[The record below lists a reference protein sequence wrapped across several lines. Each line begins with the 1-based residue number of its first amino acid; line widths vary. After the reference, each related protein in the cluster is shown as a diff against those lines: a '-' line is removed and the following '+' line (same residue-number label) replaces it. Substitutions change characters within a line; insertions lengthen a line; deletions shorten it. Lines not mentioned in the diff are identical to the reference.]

1 MTHASLL
8 AEESRRRRHRARSSP
23 AGPAPPDIEEEAEL
37 AGLHYVSDRETG
49 FRRVRAGRGFRYL
62 RADGRRVDDPRI
74 LDRIRKLA
82 IPPAWE
88 KVWISRFANGHI
100 QATGR
105 DAKGRKQYI
114 YHPEFRELRE
124 RSKYDQLPAF
134 AAALPAIRARVEEHL
149 RLPGLPRE
157 KVLATIVH
165 LLDTTFIRV
174 GNEEYARENKSFGLT
189 TLKTRHVTVDGSEI
203 SFQFKG
209 KHGVDWSVS
218 QHDRRMARIIRSCQE
233 LPGQHLFQ
241 YLDEEG
247 KRVPVTST
255 DVNSY
260 LREISGIDISAKDFR
275 TWGGTVLAAA
285 ELSLRPPFTGRKEAD
300 RNVRLAVAAVAER
313 LRNTQRVC
321 RQCYIHPVVVERYGA
336 GELAIAEAEH
346 EWLSPAEV
354 AVLGLLE
361 AGVAPPLRSAA

>member
-1 MTHASLL
+1 MSFASVA
-8 AEESRRRRHRARSSP
+8 AEEPRRRPRTARLP
-23 AGPAPPDIEEEAEL
+23 VAAEAPLDAEEAAEL
-37 AGLHYVSDRETG
+37 AGLHYVSDREPG
-49 FRRVRAGRGFRYL
+49 FRRVKSGRGFAYL
-62 RADGRRVDDPRI
+62 RPDGSRVDDPKI
-74 LDRIRKLA
+74 LDRIRKLV

-88 KVWISRFANGHI
+88 KVWICRFRNGHI

-105 DAKGRKQYI
+105 DARGRKQYI

-124 RSKYDQLPAF
+124 RSKYGQLLAF
-134 AAALPAIRARVEEHL
+134 ASALPVIRAKVDEHL

-174 GNEEYARENKSFGLT
+174 GNEEYAKENKSFGLT
-189 TLKTRHVTVDGSEI
+189 TLKNRHASVDGSEI

-218 QHDRRMARIIRSCQE
+218 QRDRRIARIIRSCQE

-247 KRVPVTST
+247 KRVRVTST
-255 DVNSY
+255 DVNAY
-260 LREISGIDISAKDFR
+260 LREIAGIDISAKDFR

-285 ELSLRPPFTGRKEAD
+285 ELSLLPPFTSKKEAD
-300 RNVRLAVAAVAER
+300 RNIRLAVAAVAAR
-313 LRNTQRVC
+313 LGNTQRVC
-321 RQCYIHPVVVERYGA
+321 RQCYIHPVVVERYGEGA
-336 GELAIAEAEH
+336 LAIATAEKD
-346 EWLSPAEV
+346 WLSAAEI

-361 AGVAPPLRSAA
+361 AGIAPTRSAA

>member
-1 MTHASLL
+1 MSLASAVAGEARRRPQRAALRVAAEAPL
-8 AEESRRRRHRARSSP
+8 DAEEA
-23 AGPAPPDIEEEAEL
+23 AEL
-37 AGLHYVSDRETG
+37 AGLHYVSDREPG
-49 FRRVRAGRGFRYL
+49 LRRIRSGRGFGYL
-62 RADGRRVDDPRI
+62 RPDGGRVDDPKI
-74 LDRIRKLA
+74 LDRIRKLV

-88 KVWISRFANGHI
+88 KVWICRFRNGHI

-124 RSKYDQLPAF
+124 RSKYDQLLAF
-134 AAALPAIRARVEEHL
+134 ASALPTIRARVDEHL

-189 TLKTRHVTVDGSEI
+189 TLKNRHAVVDGSEI

-218 QHDRRMARIIRSCQE
+218 QRDRRIARIIRSCQE

-241 YLDEEG
+241 YLDDAG
-247 KRVPVTST
+247 SRVRVTST
-255 DVNSY
+255 DVNAY
-260 LREISGIDISAKDFR
+260 LREISGIDVSAKDFR

-285 ELSLRPPFTGRKEAD
+285 QLSLLPPFASKKEAEK
-300 RNVRLAVAAVAER
+300 NIRLAVAAVAAR
-313 LRNTQRVC
+313 LGNTQRVC

-336 GELAIAEAEH
+336 GALAIPEAERD
-346 EWLSPAEV
+346 WLSAAEI
-354 AVLGLLE
+354 AVLRLLE
-361 AGVAPPLRSAA
+361 AGVATALRSAA